1 MGGRE
6 LGDRWAR
13 WMLHDRFG
21 GSEEA
26 RRANLSGLEAI
37 RDRVL
42 DNADIRTGDV
52 LLDVGCGD
60 GLIGFGALDR
70 VGEAGR
76 VIFSD
81 VSQDLLNH
89 CVSRIAALGAGKQCS
104 TVRSAAESL
113 SGIASESVDVVTTRS
128 VLIYVEDKRAA
139 FEAMFRVLRPGG
151 RISLFEPINRRM
163 NLLNSQT
170 LCGLDVGGV
179 EELASKVRGVF
190 EETAPSAMVDFD
202 ETDLFLAAQEVGFE
216 QLQVALEL
224 KDDRVLFERGG
235 LDWSQIKKTSPN
247 PLAPTIGEAMDQVLA
262 PSEIER
268 LDPHMSERTKE
279 GAHVRAALS
288 FLRAKKPLSETG

>member
-1 MGGRE
+1 
-6 LGDRWAR
+6 
-13 WMLHDRFG
+13 MLHDRFG

-37 RDRVL
+37 RDGDL
-42 DNADIRTGDV
+42 DDADIRTGDV

-113 SGIASESVDVVTTRS
+113 SESVDVVTTRS

-139 FEAMFRVLRPGG
+139 LEAMFRVLRPGG

-179 EELASKVRGVF
+179 EDLASKVRGVF

-216 QLQVALEL
+216 QVQVALEL

-268 LDPHMSERTKE
+268 LDAHMSERTKE